1 MVLRAK
7 VFIMKQISFDVCIQL
22 LGMLSIVASLVFV
35 GLEMRQSQ
43 SIAIAGQQQ
52 ARSALA
58 NDIIS
63 QYSEMGIDFQSVYW
77 ESNTKYELSIE
88 EIGQRNGAHS
98 GWLLYE
104 NDFYQYKQGL
114 MDEVTWKAKLEG
126 IRNLYNKCAVRVV
139 YNFREPVF
147 SEEFKKITQSFT
159 NECTDQ

>member
-1 MVLRAK
+1 
-7 VFIMKQISFDVCIQL
+7 MKQISFDVCIQL

-77 ESNTKYELSIE
+77 ESNTKYELSI
-88 EIGQRNGAHS
+88 RR
-98 GWLLYE
+98 L
-104 NDFYQYKQGL
+104 K
-114 MDEVTWKAKLEG
+114 
-126 IRNLYNKCAVRVV
+126 
-139 YNFREPVF
+139 
-147 SEEFKKITQSFT
+147 SER
-159 NECTDQ
+159 

>member
-1 MVLRAK
+1 MN
-7 VFIMKQISFDVCIQL
+7 MKKISFDVWIQL
-22 LGMLSIVASLVFV
+22 LGMFSIVASLVFV

-43 SIAIAGQQQ
+43 RIAIAGQQQ

-77 ESNTKYELSIE
+77 ETNTNYELSIE

-126 IRNLYNKCAVRVV
+126 IKNLYNKCVVRVV
-139 YNFREPVF
+139 YDFRESVF
-147 SEEFKKITQSFT
+147 SQEFREITQSFT
-159 NECTDQ
+159 NECTDL

>member
-1 MVLRAK
+1 
-7 VFIMKQISFDVCIQL
+7 
-22 LGMLSIVASLVFV
+22 
-35 GLEMRQSQ
+35 
-43 SIAIAGQQQ
+43 
-52 ARSALA
+52 
-58 NDIIS
+58 
-63 QYSEMGIDFQSVYW
+63 
-77 ESNTKYELSIE
+77 LSIE

-159 NECTDQ
+159 NECANQ